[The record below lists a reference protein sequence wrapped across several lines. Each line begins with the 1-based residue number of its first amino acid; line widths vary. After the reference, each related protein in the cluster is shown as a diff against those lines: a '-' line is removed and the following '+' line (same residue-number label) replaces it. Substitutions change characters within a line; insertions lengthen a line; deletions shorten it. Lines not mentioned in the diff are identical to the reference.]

1 MNEVFLNHQD
11 QTVQSLL
18 QWDTSAIMLSLSTEV
33 TSVPVPIVDVIELQ
47 NWGYNEDQKG
57 KSKIRADL
65 DPTTF
70 TCWRSTNNN

>member
-65 DPTTF
+65 DPTTL